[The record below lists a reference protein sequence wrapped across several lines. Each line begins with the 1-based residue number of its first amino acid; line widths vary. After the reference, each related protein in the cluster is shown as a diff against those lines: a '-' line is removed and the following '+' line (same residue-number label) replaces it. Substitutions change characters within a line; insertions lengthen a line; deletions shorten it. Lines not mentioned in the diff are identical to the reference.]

1 MSPKRRLLPAALL
14 IPLTTPVAALFVAAG
29 FVAAGPVPAYAA
41 GQADDQITAYTAD
54 ATLTKDGA
62 LQVKE
67 TVDLAAGGA
76 TFSRTLATKVRSD
89 SERDRTYGLKDVSAT
104 VNGHPAQGFKNE
116 STDDGRKLTV
126 NVSGKSRI
134 VYSYT
139 VDNVVADSIEGRE
152 VSWPVVQG
160 FSSAIPTAKLNVN
173 VPFATWV
180 TCFAGRIGSSM
191 PCTSSQLA
199 ESAELEIEQNGVP
212 AGGRVTF
219 LTGLSDRATVQPN
232 AKYANHWSLGKA
244 FTVDSSTAGLAVI
257 VFGLGLLGAVGMWFF
272 RGRDAAKVGPGGP
285 ERPVLDGT
293 DGPQFAAPDGIRPGQ
308 VGTVV
313 DESADVV
320 DITATLL
327 DLAVRNYLTI
337 VEQPRDSHFGRLDW
351 ELQRLHQGGP
361 ELLPYEKALLDA
373 VFADGDAV
381 LVSALGPALRPRLNV
396 VREELY
402 SDVVTQGWFTSR
414 PDADRNRWTTAGLVL
429 LGAGVVLTIVL
440 AIVSKFGLV
449 GFAVM
454 AAGVVLALIGQ
465 AAPARTAR
473 GAAVLGRVAGLQHYL
488 ANESS
493 ADLPESHRLEFA
505 SRCLPYAAVLG
516 LTEKWALE
524 IAATDDDDDPDAGI
538 GWYSG
543 PENWHLSDIGESLS
557 NFVTT
562 FGGTLTTARRLFG

>member
-14 IPLTTPVAALFVAAG
+14 MSLTAPLFVALSTMAAEA
-29 FVAAGPVPAYAA
+29 VAPMAT
-41 GQADDQITAYTAD
+41 DQITAYSAD
-54 ATLTKDGA
+54 ATLTKDGE

-67 TVDLAAGGA
+67 TVDLTAGGT
-76 TFSRTLATKVRSD
+76 TFSRTLATRVRSD
-89 SERDRTYGLKDVSAT
+89 AERDRTYELKDVSAT
-104 VNGHPAQGFKNE
+104 VNGQPAQGFQND
-116 STDDGRKLTV
+116 STDDGRKLTL
-126 NVSGKSRI
+126 NVSGQSKI

-139 VDNVVADSIEGRE
+139 VDNVVADSTEGRQ
-152 VSWPVVQG
+152 VSWPIVQG
-160 FSSAIPTAKLNVN
+160 FSTSIPKASLTVG

-180 TCFAGRIGSSM
+180 TCFAGRTGSSL

-199 ESAELEIEQNGVP
+199 ESAALQIEQNGVP

-219 LTGLSDRATVQPN
+219 LTGLSDQATVQAN
-232 AKYANHWSLGKA
+232 AQFSTRWTLGRA
-244 FTVDSSTAGLAVI
+244 FTVDKTTVGLAVL
-257 VFGLGLLGAVGMWFF
+257 VFGLGLLGAVGLWFF
-272 RGRDAAKVGPGGP
+272 RGRDAAKVGDGAP
-285 ERPVLDGT
+285 ERPVLDGS

-313 DESADVV
+313 DETADVV

-337 VEQPRDSHFGRLDW
+337 VEQPRESQFGRLDW
-351 ELQRLHQGGP
+351 ELQRLHPGGP
-361 ELLPYEKALLDA
+361 ELLAYEKALLDA
-373 VFADGDAV
+373 VFADGDSV
-381 LVSALGPALRPRLNV
+381 LVSALGPSLRPRLNL
-396 VREELY
+396 VREQLY
-402 SDVVTQGWFTSR
+402 SDVVTQGWFNNR
-414 PDADRNRWTTAGLVL
+414 PDAVRNRWITAGVVL

-440 AIVSKFGLV
+440 AIVSKFALV

-454 AAGVVLALIGQ
+454 AAGLVLALVGQ

-488 ANESS
+488 ANETS

-557 NFVTT
+557 NFVTS

>member
-1 MSPKRRLLPAALL
+1 ML
-14 IPLTTPVAALFVAAG
+14 ICLTAPVAGLFVALS
-29 FVAAGPVPAYAA
+29 PVSAQAA
-41 GQADDQITAYTAD
+41 GQADDQITAYSAD
-54 ATLTKDGA
+54 ATLTKDGQ

-67 TVDLAAGGA
+67 TVDLTAGGT
-76 TFSRTLATKVRSD
+76 TFSRTLTTRVRSD

-104 VNGHPAQGFKNE
+104 VNGQPAQGFQNQ
-116 STDDGRKLTV
+116 STDDGRKLTL
-126 NVSGKSRI
+126 NVSGQSKI

-139 VDNVVADSIEGRE
+139 LDNVVADSTEGRE
-152 VSWPVVQG
+152 VSWPIVQG
-160 FSSAIPTAKLNVN
+160 FPVSVPTANLSVS

-180 TCFAGRIGSSM
+180 TCFAGRTGSSM
-191 PCTSSQLA
+191 PCTSSQLG
-199 ESAELEIEQNGVP
+199 ESADLQIQQNGVP
-212 AGGRVTF
+212 AGGRLTF
-219 LTGLSDRATVQPN
+219 LTGLSDQATVQAN
-232 AKYANHWSLGKA
+232 AQYSTRWSLGRA
-244 FTVDSSTAGLAVI
+244 FTVDSSTIGLAVI
-257 VFGLGLLGAVGMWFF
+257 VFGIGLLGAVGLWFF
-272 RGRDAAKVGPGGP
+272 RGRDAAKVGDGAP
-285 ERPVLDGT
+285 ERPVLDGA

-313 DESADVV
+313 DETADVV

-337 VEQPRDSHFGRLDW
+337 VEQPRESHFGKLDW
-351 ELQRLHQGGP
+351 ELHRLHPGGP

-373 VFADGDAV
+373 VFADGDSV
-381 LVSALGPALRPRLNV
+381 LVSALGPSLRPRLNL
-396 VREELY
+396 VREQLY
-402 SDVVTQGWFTSR
+402 ADVVTQGWFNNR
-414 PDADRNRWTTAGLVL
+414 PDAVRNRWTTAGVVL
-429 LGAGVVLTIVL
+429 LAAGVVLTIVL
-440 AIVSKFGLV
+440 AIVTKFGLV

-454 AAGVVLALIGQ
+454 AAGLVLALVGQ

-488 ANESS
+488 ANETSS
-493 ADLPESHRLEFA
+493 TLPQSHRLEFA

-557 NFVTT
+557 NFVTA
-562 FGGTLTTARRLFG
+562 FGGSLTTARRLFG

>member
-14 IPLTTPVAALFVAAG
+14 LSLTAPLATLFVALS
-29 FVAAGPVPAYAA
+29 PLPAQA
-41 GQADDQITAYTAD
+41 ADDQIAAYAAE
-54 ATLTKDGA
+54 ATLTKDGT

-67 TVDLAAGGA
+67 TVDLTAGGT
-76 TFSRTLATKVRSD
+76 TFSRTLATRVRSD
-89 SERDRTYGLKDVSAT
+89 AERDRTYSLKDMSAT
-104 VNGHPAQGFKNE
+104 VNGQPAQGFQNE
-116 STDDGRKLTV
+116 STADGRKLTL
-126 NVSGKSRI
+126 NVSGQSKI

-139 VDNVVADSIEGRE
+139 VDNVVADSTEGRE

-160 FSSAIPTAKLNVN
+160 FGVPIQQARLSVS

-180 TCFAGRIGSSM
+180 TCFAGRVGSSM

-199 ESAELEIEQNGVP
+199 ESAALEIQQNGVP

-219 LTGLSDRATVQPN
+219 LTGLSDQATVQPN
-232 AKYANHWSLGKA
+232 AQFATRWSLGHA
-244 FTVDSSTAGLAVI
+244 FTVDSSTVGLTVI
-257 VFGLGLLGAVGMWFF
+257 VFGIGLLGAVGLWFF
-272 RGRDAAKVGPGGP
+272 RGRDAAKVGEGAP
-285 ERPVLDGT
+285 ERPVLDGA

-313 DESADVV
+313 DETADVV

-337 VEQPRDSHFGRLDW
+337 VELPRESHFGRLDW
-351 ELQRLHQGGP
+351 ELHRRHQGGP

-373 VFADGDAV
+373 VFADGDSV
-381 LVSALGPALRPRLNV
+381 VVSTLGPSLRPRLNL
-396 VREELY
+396 VREQLY
-402 SDVVTQGWFTSR
+402 SDVVTQGWFNSR
-414 PDADRNRWTTAGLVL
+414 PDAVRNRWITAGLVL
-429 LGAGVVLTIVL
+429 LGAGVVLTVVL
-440 AIVSKFGLV
+440 AIVSKFALV

-454 AAGVVLALIGQ
+454 AAGLVLALVGH

-493 ADLPESHRLEFA
+493 ADLPQTHRLEFA

-516 LTEKWALE
+516 LADKWALE

-557 NFVTT
+557 NFVTA
-562 FGGTLTTARRLFG
+562 FGGTLTTARRLFA

>member
-14 IPLTTPVAALFVAAG
+14 MSLTAPVAALFVALS
-29 FVAAGPVPAYAA
+29 PVSAQAA
-41 GQADDQITAYTAD
+41 GQADDQITAYSAD
-54 ATLTKDGA
+54 ATLTKEGA

-67 TVDLAAGGA
+67 TVDLTAGGT
-76 TFSRTLATKVRSD
+76 TFSRTLATRVRSD
-89 SERDRTYGLKDVSAT
+89 SERDRTYDLKDVSAT
-104 VNGHPAQGFKNE
+104 VNGQPAQGFQNQ

-126 NVSGKSRI
+126 NVSGQSKI

-160 FSSAIPTAKLNVN
+160 FGVSIPKADLSIS

-180 TCFAGRIGSSM
+180 TCFAGRTGSSM

-199 ESAELEIEQNGVP
+199 ESAALEIQQNGVP

-219 LTGLSDRATVQPN
+219 LTGLSDQATVQPN
-232 AKYANHWSLGKA
+232 AKFADRWSLGRA
-244 FTVDSSTAGLAVI
+244 FTVDSSTVGLAVI
-257 VFGLGLLGAVGMWFF
+257 IFGIGLLGAVGLWFF
-272 RGRDAAKVGPGGP
+272 RGRDAAKTHDGGP

-337 VEQPRDSHFGRLDW
+337 VEQPRETHFGKLDW
-351 ELQRLHQGGP
+351 ELRRLHPGGP
-361 ELLPYEKALLDA
+361 ELLAYEKALLDA
-373 VFADGDAV
+373 VFADGDTV
-381 LVSALGPALRPRLNV
+381 LVSALGPSLRPRLNL
-396 VREELY
+396 VREQLY
-402 SDVVTQGWFTSR
+402 ADVVTQGWFKSR

-429 LGAGVVLTIVL
+429 LGAGVVLTVVL
-440 AIVSKFGLV
+440 AIVSKFALV

-454 AAGVVLALIGQ
+454 AAGLVLALVGQ

-473 GAAVLGRVAGLQHYL
+473 GATVLGRVAGLQHYL

-557 NFVTT
+557 NFVTA
-562 FGGTLTTARRLFG
+562 FGGSLTTARRLFG

>member
-14 IPLTTPVAALFVAAG
+14 MSLTAPVAGLFVALS
-29 FVAAGPVPAYAA
+29 PVPAQATVR
-41 GQADDQITAYTAD
+41 ADDQITAYTAD
-54 ATLTKDGA
+54 ATLTKDGQ

-67 TVDLAAGGA
+67 TVDLTAGSS
-76 TFSRTLATKVRSD
+76 TFSRTLSTRVRSD
-89 SERDRTYGLKDVSAT
+89 AERDRTYELTDVSAT
-104 VNGHPAQGFKNE
+104 VNGHPAQGFHNE
-116 STDDGRKLTV
+116 SIDGGRKLTL
-126 NVSGKSRI
+126 NVSGQSKI

-139 VDNVVADSIEGRE
+139 VGNVVADSVDGRE

-160 FSSAIPTAKLNVN
+160 FNLAIPMAKLNIS

-180 TCFAGRIGSSM
+180 TCFAGRTGSSM
-191 PCTSSQLA
+191 PCTTSQLA
-199 ESAELEIEQNGVP
+199 ESAELEIQQNGVP

-219 LTGLSDRATVQPN
+219 LTGLSDQATLQPN
-232 AKYANHWSLGKA
+232 AEYATRWSLSRA
-244 FTVDSSTAGLAVI
+244 FTADSSTVGLAVI
-257 VFGLGLLGAVGMWFF
+257 VFGIGLLGAVGLWFF
-272 RGRDAAKVGPGGP
+272 RGRDAAKVGDGAP
-285 ERPVLDGT
+285 ERPVLDGA

-313 DESADVV
+313 DETADVV

-337 VEQPRDSHFGRLDW
+337 VEQPRDSHFGKLDW
-351 ELQRLHQGGP
+351 ELQRLHPAGP
-361 ELLPYEKALLDA
+361 ELLAYERALLEA
-373 VFADGDAV
+373 VFADGDRV
-381 LVSALGPALRPRLNV
+381 LVSALGPSLRPRLNL
-396 VREELY
+396 VREQLY
-402 SDVVTQGWFTSR
+402 SDVVAQGWFNNR
-414 PDADRNRWTTAGLVL
+414 PDAVRNRWTTAGVVL

-440 AIVSKFGLV
+440 AVVSKFALV

-454 AAGVVLALIGQ
+454 AAGLALALVGQ
-465 AAPARTAR
+465 VAPARTAR

-493 ADLPESHRLEFA
+493 ADLPQSHRLEFA

-516 LTEKWALE
+516 LTERWALE

-543 PENWHLSDIGESLS
+543 PDNWHLSNIGESLS
-557 NFVTT
+557 NFVTS
-562 FGGTLTTARRLFG
+562 FGGTLTTARRLFS

>member
-1 MSPKRRLLPAALL
+1 MSPKRRLVPAALL
-14 IPLTTPVAALFVAAG
+14 ISLTAPVAGLFVALSPLSAQ
-29 FVAAGPVPAYAA
+29 AAVR
-41 GQADDQITAYTAD
+41 ADDQITAYTAD
-54 ATLTKDGA
+54 ATLTKDGK

-67 TVDLAAGGA
+67 SVDLNPGGT
-76 TFSRTLATKVRSD
+76 TFSRTLATRVRSD
-89 SERDRTYGLKDVSAT
+89 AERDRTYDISDVSAT
-104 VNGHPAQGFKNE
+104 VNGQPAQGFQNQGI
-116 STDDGRKLTV
+116 DDGRKLTL
-126 NVSGKSRI
+126 NVSGQSKI

-139 VDNVVADSIEGRE
+139 VDNVVSDSVDGRE

-160 FSSAIPTAKLNVN
+160 FGVAIPTAKLNIS

-180 TCFAGRIGSSM
+180 TCFAGRTGSSM
-191 PCTSSQLA
+191 PCTTSQLG
-199 ESAELEIEQNGVP
+199 ESAELEIQQNGVP
-212 AGGRVTF
+212 AAGRVTF
-219 LTGLSDRATVQPN
+219 LTGLSDQANVQPN
-232 AKYANHWSLGKA
+232 AKYSTRWTLGRA
-244 FTVDSSTAGLAVI
+244 FTADSTTVGLAVL
-257 VFGLGLLGAVGMWFF
+257 VFGIGLLGSVGLWFF
-272 RGRDAAKVGPGGP
+272 RGRDAAKVGDGAP
-285 ERPVLDGT
+285 ERPVLDST

-337 VEQPRDSHFGRLDW
+337 VEQPRDSHFGKLDW
-351 ELQRLHQGGP
+351 ELRRLHPGGP
-361 ELLPYEKALLDA
+361 ELLAYEKALLDA
-373 VFADGDAV
+373 VFADGDTV
-381 LVSALGPALRPRLNV
+381 LVSALGPSLRPRLNL
-396 VREELY
+396 VREQLY
-402 SDVVTQGWFTSR
+402 ADVVTQGWFNNR
-414 PDADRNRWTTAGLVL
+414 PDAVRNRWTTAGVVL

-440 AIVSKFGLV
+440 AVVSKFGLV

-454 AAGVVLALIGQ
+454 AAGLVLALVGQ

-493 ADLPESHRLEFA
+493 ADLPETHRLEFA

-543 PENWHLSDIGESLS
+543 PDNWHLSDIGESLS
-557 NFVTT
+557 NFVTS
-562 FGGTLTTARRLFG
+562 FGGTLTTARRLLG

>member
-1 MSPKRRLLPAALL
+1 MSLKRRLLPAALL
-14 IPLTTPVAALFVAAG
+14 MSLTAPIVALSTL
-29 FVAAGPVPAYAA
+29 PAQA
-41 GQADDQITAYTAD
+41 ADDQITAYSAQ

-67 TVDLAAGGA
+67 TVDLTAGGS
-76 TFSRTLATKVRSD
+76 TFSRTLATRVRSD
-89 SERDRTYGLKDVSAT
+89 AERDRTYGLSEVSAT
-104 VNGHPAQGFKNE
+104 VNGQPAQGFQND
-116 STDDGRKLTV
+116 STDDGRKLTL
-126 NVSGKSRI
+126 NVSGQSKV

-139 VDNVVADSIEGRE
+139 VDNVVADSTEGRE

-160 FSSAIPTAKLNVN
+160 FGVSIPKAELSISI
-173 VPFATWV
+173 PFATWV
-180 TCFAGRIGSSM
+180 TCFAGRVGSSM

-199 ESAELEIEQNGVP
+199 ESSALQIEQQGVP

-219 LTGLSDRATVQPN
+219 LTGLSDQATVQPN
-232 AKYANHWSLGKA
+232 AKFQTRWTLGRA
-244 FTVDSSTAGLAVI
+244 FTADSSTIGLAVI
-257 VFGLGLLGAVGMWFF
+257 VFGIGLLGAVGLWFF
-272 RGRDAAKVGPGGP
+272 RGRDAGKVGEGAP
-285 ERPVLDGT
+285 ERPVLDGA

-313 DESADVV
+313 DETADVV

-337 VEQPRDSHFGRLDW
+337 VELPRESHFGKLDW
-351 ELQRLHQGGP
+351 ELRRLHQGGP

-373 VFADGDAV
+373 VFADSDSV
-381 LVSALGPALRPRLNV
+381 VVSTLGPSLRPRLNL
-396 VREELY
+396 VREQLY

-414 PDADRNRWTTAGLVL
+414 PDAVRNRWTTAGLVL

-440 AIVSKFGLV
+440 AIVSKYALV

-454 AAGVVLALIGQ
+454 AVGLVLALVGQ

-473 GAAVLGRVAGLQHYL
+473 GAAVLGRVGGLQRYL
-488 ANESS
+488 VDETSAN
-493 ADLPESHRLEFA
+493 LPQSHRLEFA

-557 NFVTT
+557 NFVIA
-562 FGGTLTTARRLFG
+562 FGGTLTNARRLF

>member
-1 MSPKRRLLPAALL
+1 MSLKRRLLPAALL
-14 IPLTTPVAALFVAAG
+14 MTLTAPFVALG
-29 FVAAGPVPAYAA
+29 TLPAHA
-41 GQADDQITAYTAD
+41 ADDQITAYVAE

-67 TVDLAAGGA
+67 MVDLTAGGT
-76 TFSRTLATKVRSD
+76 TFSRTLTTRVRSD
-89 SERDRTYGLKDVSAT
+89 SERDRTYGLSDVSAT
-104 VNGHPAQGFKNE
+104 VNGQPAQGFQNE
-116 STDDGRKLTV
+116 STDDGRRITLD
-126 NVSGKSRI
+126 VSGQSKI

-139 VDNVVADSIEGRE
+139 VHHVVAESTEGRE
-152 VSWPVVQG
+152 VSWPIVQG
-160 FSSAIPTAKLNVN
+160 FGASIPKAAVTVN

-180 TCFAGRIGSSM
+180 TCIAGRIGSSM

-199 ESAELEIEQNGVP
+199 ESAALQLEQNGVP
-212 AGGRVTF
+212 AGGRLTF
-219 LTGLSDRATVQPN
+219 LTGLSDQASVQPN
-232 AKYANHWSLGKA
+232 AEYKTRWTLGRA
-244 FTVDSSTAGLAVI
+244 FTVDSSTLGVAVI
-257 VFGLGLLGAVGMWFF
+257 VFGIGLLGAVALWFF
-272 RGRDAAKVGPGGP
+272 RGRDAAKVGIGAP
-285 ERPVLDGT
+285 ERPVLDGAE
-293 DGPQFAAPDGIRPGQ
+293 GPQFAAPDGIRPGQ

-337 VEQPRDSHFGRLDW
+337 MELPRQSQFAKLDW
-351 ELQRLHQGGP
+351 ELRRLHQGGP

-373 VFADGDAV
+373 VFADGDSV
-381 LVSALGPALRPRLNV
+381 VVSKLGPSLRPRLNL
-396 VREELY
+396 VREQLY
-402 SDVVTQGWFTSR
+402 ADVVTQGWFTSR
-414 PDADRNRWTTAGLVL
+414 PDAVRNRWTTAGVVL

-440 AIVSKFGLV
+440 AIISKYALV

-454 AAGVVLALIGQ
+454 LAGLVLALVGQ
-465 AAPARTAR
+465 VAPARTAR
-473 GAAVLGRVAGLQHYL
+473 GAAVLGRVAGLQQYL
-488 ANESS
+488 LDETS

-543 PENWHLSDIGESLS
+543 PDDWHLSDIGESLS
-557 NFVTT
+557 NFVTS
-562 FGGTLTTARRLFG
+562 FGGSLTTARRLF

>member
-1 MSPKRRLLPAALL
+1 MSLKRCLLPAALL
-14 IPLTTPVAALFVAAG
+14 MLLTAPLVALG
-29 FVAAGPVPAYAA
+29 TLPAHA
-41 GQADDQITAYTAD
+41 ADDQITAYSAE

-67 TVDLAAGGA
+67 MVDLTAGGT
-76 TFSRTLATKVRSD
+76 TFSRTLTTRVRSD
-89 SERDRTYGLKDVSAT
+89 AERDRTYGLSDVSAM
-104 VNGHPAQGFKNE
+104 VNGQPAQGFQNE
-116 STDDGRKLTV
+116 STDDGRRLTL
-126 NVSGKSRI
+126 NVSGESKI

-139 VDNVVADSIEGRE
+139 VDNVVAESTEGRE

-160 FSSAIPTAKLNVN
+160 FGASIPKAAITVN

-180 TCFAGRIGSSM
+180 TCIAGRVGSSM

-199 ESAELEIEQNGVP
+199 ESAALQIEQNGVP
-212 AGGRVTF
+212 AGGRLTF
-219 LTGLSDRATVQPN
+219 LTGLSDLASVQPN
-232 AKYANHWSLGKA
+232 AEYKTRWTLGRA
-244 FTVDSSTAGLAVI
+244 FTVDSSTLGLAVI
-257 VFGLGLLGAVGMWFF
+257 VFGIGLLGAVALWFF
-272 RGRDAAKVGPGGP
+272 RGRDAAKVGTGAL
-285 ERPVLDGT
+285 ERPVLDSA

-337 VEQPRDSHFGRLDW
+337 LELPRQSQFGKLDW
-351 ELQRLHQGGP
+351 ELRRLHQGGP

-373 VFADGDAV
+373 VFADADSV
-381 LVSALGPALRPRLNV
+381 VVSALGPSLRPRLNL
-396 VREELY
+396 VREQLY
-402 SDVVTQGWFTSR
+402 ADVVVQGWFTSR
-414 PDADRNRWTTAGLVL
+414 PDAVRNRWTTAGVVL

-440 AIVSKFGLV
+440 AIVSKYALV

-454 AAGVVLALIGQ
+454 LAGLVLALVGQ
-465 AAPARTAR
+465 VAPARTAR
-473 GAAVLGRVAGLQHYL
+473 GAAVLGRVAGLQQYL
-488 ANESS
+488 VDETS
-493 ADLPESHRLEFA
+493 ADLPQSHRLEFA

-543 PENWHLSDIGESLS
+543 PDNWHLSDIGESLS
-557 NFVTT
+557 NFVTS
-562 FGGTLTTARRLFG
+562 FGGSLTTARRLF

>member
-14 IPLTTPVAALFVAAG
+14 MSLTAPVAGLFVALSPVSAQ
-29 FVAAGPVPAYAA
+29 AAGR
-41 GQADDQITAYTAD
+41 ADDQITAYSAD
-54 ATLTKDGA
+54 ATLTKDGQ

-67 TVDLAAGGA
+67 TVDLTAGGT
-76 TFSRTLATKVRSD
+76 TFSRTLTTRVRSD

-104 VNGHPAQGFKNE
+104 VNGRPAQGFQNQ
-116 STDDGRKLTV
+116 STDDGRKLTL
-126 NVSGKSRI
+126 NVSGQSKI

-139 VDNVVADSIEGRE
+139 VDNVVADSTEGRE
-152 VSWPVVQG
+152 VSWPIVQG
-160 FSSAIPTAKLNVN
+160 FAVPVPTANLNVS
-173 VPFATWV
+173 VPFAIWV
-180 TCFAGRIGSSM
+180 TCFAGRTGSSM
-191 PCTSSQLA
+191 PCTSSQLG
-199 ESAELEIEQNGVP
+199 ESADLQIQQNGVP
-212 AGGRVTF
+212 AGGRLTF
-219 LTGLSDRATVQPN
+219 LTGLSDQATVQAN
-232 AKYANHWSLGKA
+232 AQYSTRWSLGRA
-244 FTVDSSTAGLAVI
+244 FTVDSSTIGLAVI
-257 VFGLGLLGAVGMWFF
+257 VFGIGLLGAVGLWFF
-272 RGRDAAKVGPGGP
+272 RGRDAAKVGEGAP
-285 ERPVLDGT
+285 ERPVLDGA

-313 DESADVV
+313 DETADVV

-337 VEQPRDSHFGRLDW
+337 VEQPRESHFGKLDW
-351 ELQRLHQGGP
+351 ELQRLHPGGP

-373 VFADGDAV
+373 VFADGDSV
-381 LVSALGPALRPRLNV
+381 LVSALGPSLRPRLNL
-396 VREELY
+396 VREQLY
-402 SDVVTQGWFTSR
+402 ADVVTQGWFNNR
-414 PDADRNRWTTAGLVL
+414 PDAVRNRWTTAGVVL

-440 AIVSKFGLV
+440 AIVTKFGLV

-454 AAGVVLALIGQ
+454 AAGLVLALVGQ

-488 ANESS
+488 ASESS
-493 ADLPESHRLEFA
+493 ATLPQSHRLEFA

-557 NFVTT
+557 NFVTA
-562 FGGTLTTARRLFG
+562 FGGSLTTARRLFG

>member
-14 IPLTTPVAALFVAAG
+14 MSLTAPLFVALSTMAAEAVAPMAG
-29 FVAAGPVPAYAA
+29 
-41 GQADDQITAYTAD
+41 DQITAYSAD
-54 ATLTKDGA
+54 ATLTKDGE

-67 TVDLAAGGA
+67 TVDLTAGGT
-76 TFSRTLATKVRSD
+76 TFSRTLATRVRSD
-89 SERDRTYGLKDVSAT
+89 AERDRTYELKDVSAT
-104 VNGHPAQGFKNE
+104 VNGQPAQGFQND
-116 STDDGRKLTV
+116 STDDGRKLTL
-126 NVSGKSRI
+126 NVSGQSKI

-139 VDNVVADSIEGRE
+139 VDNVVADSTEGRQ
-152 VSWPVVQG
+152 VSWPIVQG
-160 FSSAIPTAKLNVN
+160 FATSIPKASLTVS

-180 TCFAGRIGSSM
+180 TCFAGRTGSSL

-199 ESAELEIEQNGVP
+199 ESAALQIEQNGVP

-219 LTGLSDRATVQPN
+219 LTGLSDQATVQAN
-232 AKYANHWSLGKA
+232 AQFSTRWTLGRA
-244 FTVDSSTAGLAVI
+244 FTVDKTTVGLAVL
-257 VFGLGLLGAVGMWFF
+257 VFGLGLLGAVGLWFF
-272 RGRDAAKVGPGGP
+272 RGRDAAKVGAGAP
-285 ERPVLDGT
+285 ERPVLDGS

-313 DESADVV
+313 DETADVV

-337 VEQPRDSHFGRLDW
+337 VEQPRGSHFGKLDW
-351 ELQRLHQGGP
+351 ELQRLHTGGP
-361 ELLPYEKALLDA
+361 ELLAYEKALLDA
-373 VFADGDAV
+373 VFADGDSV
-381 LVSALGPALRPRLNV
+381 LVSALGPSLRPRLNL
-396 VREELY
+396 VREQLY
-402 SDVVTQGWFTSR
+402 ADVVTQGWFNNR
-414 PDADRNRWTTAGLVL
+414 PDAVRNRWTTAGVVL

-440 AIVSKFGLV
+440 AIVSKFALV

-454 AAGVVLALIGQ
+454 AAGLVLALVGQ

-488 ANESS
+488 ANETS
-493 ADLPESHRLEFA
+493 ADLPQSHRLEFA

-557 NFVTT
+557 NFVTS
-562 FGGTLTTARRLFG
+562 FGGSLTTARRLFG